1 MKMTDEGDNIINLNW
16 QQAVRS
22 LPEEVLGLIKLK
34 GEASSVL
41 FVAFIKTALQR
52 NVDEDVMIKICIDQ
66 NFNNCAIFKHVQANG
81 GEPYIKQ
88 FIITTVN
95 TSPQVTRRTIQI
107 VNFGADTDKYWRE
120 TERSLI
126 EKNSPVYVRGTR
138 LVQPIWHWQK
148 ADERNVL
155 VSELEH
161 FSEGQLADMIAHNAV
176 IFQRYDARARDWRNI
191 DPPPPIVKGL
201 LGAHHYLLPSI
212 IGIITSP
219 TMRPDGSL
227 LTEPGYDPQT
237 QLWYRPSDNIKLP
250 AIPNNPDK
258 DDALSALA
266 KLNDLLQEFPFDNEM
281 PVDWN
286 EMAEVRQSRRSVSR
300 SVALAAI
307 MTTVARG
314 AFQSAVPLFVVS
326 ANKARTGK
334 SFLVNT
340 IGVIATG
347 HIPVPTS
354 GSFKKEEFEKRV
366 EASAMT
372 GRSIMHFNNLP
383 NGMVIDSERLAE
395 VSTEGIMHVRKLG
408 KHEEVLCD
416 CRATTVFVN
425 GNNILLSSDLV
436 FRAATCRLN
445 TQTERP
451 EERKFNYNP
460 LERVRANRGE
470 YIAAVFTIIRAFKYA
485 GSPLPMSDEMKRVA
499 GFEQWSKL
507 IQQPLIW
514 LDMSDPFGSM
524 EDMIG
529 MDPQQ
534 EQIGQVIEVL
544 KKYFSTDERFDVAL
558 CVKLAEE
565 QEGTQYGPRYKN
577 PELRDL
583 LTNRGRIDGQY
594 FGRTL
599 MNLRDQIKDGWQ
611 IKLLKLKT
619 STKKFVLAGPPHIAP
634 TNRM

>member
-1 MKMTDEGDNIINLNW
+1 MKMTDESDNIINLNW
-16 QQAVRS
+16 QQAIRS

-34 GEASSVL
+34 GEASNAL
-41 FVAFIKTALQR
+41 FVAFIETALQR
-52 NVDEDVMIKICIDQ
+52 NVDEDVIIKVCIDP
-66 NFNNCAIFKHVQANG
+66 NFNNCAIFKHVAANG
-81 GEPYIKQ
+81 GEHYIKR
-88 FIITTVN
+88 FIMATVN
-95 TSPQVTRRTIQI
+95 APPAVTRRTIRI
-107 VNFGADTDKYWRE
+107 VNIGADNDKYWRE

-126 EKNSPVYVRGTR
+126 ETNSPVYVRGMR
-138 LVQPIWHWQK
+138 LVQPLWHWQK

-161 FSEGQLADMIAHNAV
+161 FNEIQLADMIAHNAV

-191 DPPPPIVKGL
+191 DPPPPIIKGL
-201 LGAHHYLLPSI
+201 LNAHHYILPSI

-237 QLWYRPSDNIKLP
+237 QLWYKPSDNIKLP
-250 AIPNNPDK
+250 SIPNNPNK
-258 DDALSALA
+258 DDALNALA
-266 KLNDLLQEFPFDNEM
+266 KLNDLLQEFPFDNET

-286 EMAEVRQSRRSVSR
+286 ETTEVKQSRRSVSR

-314 AFQSAVPLFVVS
+314 AFQSAVPLFVVT

-340 IGVIATG
+340 IGIIATG

-354 GSFKKEEFEKRV
+354 GSFKKEELEKRV
-366 EASAMT
+366 EASAMA

-383 NGMVIDSERLAE
+383 NGMVIESERLAE
-395 VSTEGIMHVRKLG
+395 LSTEGIMHVRKLG
-408 KHEEVLCD
+408 KHEEALCD
-416 CRATTVFVN
+416 CRATTVFLN

-445 TQTERP
+445 TQTEKP
-451 EERKFNYNP
+451 EEREFNCNP
-460 LERVRANRGE
+460 LERVRTNRGE
-470 YIAAVFTIIRAFKYA
+470 YIAAVFTIIRAFKCA
-485 GSPLPMSDEMKRVA
+485 GSPPPMSDEMKRVA
-499 GFEQWSKL
+499 GFERWSKL
-507 IQQPLIW
+507 IQQALIW

-524 EDMIG
+524 EEMIG

-534 EQIGQVIEVL
+534 EQLGQVIEVL
-544 KKYFSTDERFDVAL
+544 KKHFSTDERFDVAL

-565 QEGTQYGPRYKN
+565 QEGTQFGPRYKH

-583 LTNRGRIDGQY
+583 MTNRGRIDGRHL
-594 FGRTL
+594 GRTL
-599 MNLRDQIKDGWQ
+599 MNLRDQIKDGWW
-611 IKLLKLKT
+611 IKVLPLKI
-619 STKKFVLAGPPHIAP
+619 STKQFCLAGLPHIAP